1 MNLKQSYKHKHVT
14 KKKTSLWALLLLLVV
29 ATLPQRSS
37 GQVFETR
44 SGVDTLKLSERISFH
59 TNVVD
64 WALLVP
70 NIGLE
75 FDIRN
80 TNWNRWAV
88 GLSFKSRWQTNSTFK
103 QRYFYSLTSARVYF
117 RNYWRTRQISDYN
130 GVSRHTNIIDRAFS
144 CRRTKVKHP
153 RTTYYRG
160 LYASVSDYSY
170 KFSKNGR
177 QGLAFSGGVTY
188 GCLRPLYQ
196 FASGNSLDLEM
207 GIDVGLMLTRTEQ
220 FGIDADTKCYTRVSY
235 KDWKIVPFPLPTEL
249 RLGLV
254 YRLGSYPITK
264 KYRWR
269 QDADAA
275 YADALR
281 ERRLT
286 EQTERTNRENAAKT
300 RQKMEAE
307 FWSAYDSIA
316 SVNAVSNKQR
326 AVEMARQK
334 AEADRMAADKARAD
348 KEAAKKQRE
357 AEKTKKAEKAEQ
369 KDSTSTA
376 PATTETPA
384 DSIANMTEQPAAE
397 EATESSEQP
406 AAEEAEEATESSE
419 QPATEEA
426 TESSEQPA
434 TSEQPQTDGTP
445 ATNDEGKEAT
455 DENN

>member
-1 MNLKQSYKHKHVT
+1 MT
-14 KKKTSLWALLLLLVV
+14 KKKTSLWALLLLLV
-29 ATLPQRSS
+29 AALLPQRSS

-44 SGVDTLKLSERISFH
+44 SGVDTLKLSERISLH

-70 NIGLE
+70 NIGVE
-75 FDIRN
+75 FDVRN

-88 GLSFKSRWQTNSTFK
+88 GLSVKSRWQTSSTFK
-103 QRYFYSLTSARVYF
+103 QRYFYSLTGARVYF

-130 GVSRHTNIIDRAFS
+130 DVPRHTNIIDRAFS
-144 CRRTKVKHP
+144 CRRSKVKHP

-160 LYASVSDYSY
+160 LFASVSDYSY
-170 KFSKNGR
+170 RFSKNGR

-207 GIDVGLMLTRTEQ
+207 GIDAGLMMTRTEQ
-220 FGIDADTKCYTRVSY
+220 FGVDADTKCYTRVSQ
-235 KDWKIVPFPLPTEL
+235 KEWKFVPFPVPTEV

-281 ERRLT
+281 ERRMM
-286 EQTERTNRENAAKT
+286 EQKEKTDRENADKI

-307 FWSAYDSIA
+307 FWSVYDSIA
-316 SVNAVSNKQR
+316 SANAVSNKQH
-326 AVEMARQK
+326 AVELARQK
-334 AEADRMAADKARAD
+334 AEADRLAAEKQRAE
-348 KEAAKKQRE
+348 KENAKKQRE
-357 AEKTKKAEKAEQ
+357 AEKLREAEKAKKAE
-369 KDSTSTA
+369 
-376 PATTETPA
+376 P
-384 DSIANMTEQPAAE
+384 AE
-397 EATESSEQP
+397 ETNAQP
-406 AAEEAEEATESSE
+406 
-419 QPATEEA
+419 
-426 TESSEQPA
+426 
-434 TSEQPQTDGTP
+434 DNTP
-445 ATNDEGKEAT
+445 ETNDEGKEAT
-455 DENN
+455 DEDN